1 VTEIALRKGDI
12 TLVEAD
18 AIVNAANNALWMG
31 GGVAGAIKRAGG
43 QQIEDDAIR
52 QGPVSVGEAV
62 VTGAGNLSARY
73 VIHAAVM
80 GRDLKTDA
88 EKIRSATRNSLRR
101 AEELGLKSVAF
112 PALGTGVGG
121 FPYDLAAQAML
132 DAVREH
138 LAAHSA
144 LEKIIFVLYADQV
157 FQTFKQ
163 RLAAFQS

>member
-1 VTEIALRKGDI
+1 VTEIALRRGDI